1 MDATPQHPGTGIVGL
16 DAAIDGLRIGDNVV
30 WQCSTLDDFARVLA
44 PFLRSARA
52 EGRRLVYVRFADH
65 DKFLGGDDVE
75 EHLLDPSAG
84 FEPFAVAVH
93 DLIAATGPEAF
104 YVFDSLATLRHAWHS
119 DLMVMNFFKVTCPF
133 LYELDTIA
141 YFPLLRE
148 QTTLATL
155 AGIRET
161 TQVLFDLQV
170 VDDEVYV
177 HPLKVDG
184 RSSPTMFFPHYVRGR
199 EATPVTSS
207 EASARLS
214 AAQGRRRGRPDHW
227 TRLVDRAFDALDAG
241 LDEQVHAHGVLADAL
256 LGRDTER
263 MGGLARRHLR
273 LSDLV
278 LIASRLVGT
287 GNIGGK
293 AVGMLTARAILAH
306 DPAGR
311 FSEHLEPH
319 DSFHIGTDVFYTYL
333 VTNGWWHHRLEQR
346 SPDGFLEAGAALHA
360 ELPHGRFPAPVREEF
375 LRMLEHYG
383 QAPIIVRSSSLLE
396 DNFGNAF
403 AGKYDSVFLANQGT
417 PEERLEAL
425 EDAVR
430 TVYAS
435 AMSPDALAYRLT
447 RGLAGADEQMAI
459 LVQRVS
465 GDHHGS
471 LFFPHAAGVANSSNL
486 YTWDAEVDAEAGMLR
501 LVIGMGTRAVDR
513 TTTDHARI
521 VALDDPLRGRLSDPE
536 DLSAHSQ
543 RRVDAVDL
551 ATNTFSTVRLDDL
564 TSTDIRAD
572 WSLFVSPDRAV
583 LRRLVERERS
593 SGRRARP
600 GPPPV
605 VADFR
610 GLLAGTAFPGV
621 MRAMLAALAEA
632 YHYPVDVEFTVNINA
647 AGAPRIGIVQC
658 RPLQT
663 RGPGAAVAMPEV
675 ADPDGVLFASQGEF
689 MGGNVRLPLD
699 YVVSVRPDAYMKL
712 GSPARHAVARGIG
725 AVNRA
730 LAGTQYLLM
739 GPGRW
744 GTTTV
749 SLGVPVRFT
758 EINHAAALVEATYAE
773 GDFRPELSYGSHFF
787 QDLVETGIFYAAIFG
802 ERPDVTFHPEMAL
815 QRPNLFGSLVRDA
828 EPGLAEVIHV
838 ARLEG
843 LELYSDIV
851 SQRVVC
857 APASAL
863 R

>member
-1 MDATPQHPGTGIVGL
+1 MAGL
-16 DAAIDGLRIGDNVV
+16 DAAITGLRIGDNVV
-30 WQCSTLDDFARVLA
+30 WQCSNLDDFTRILV

-52 EGRRLVYVRFADH
+52 QGRRLVYVRFAGH
-65 DKFLGGDDVE
+65 DPFVGGDDVE
-75 EHLLDPSAG
+75 EHELDPASG
-84 FEPFAVAVH
+84 FEPFATAVH
-93 DLIAATGPEAF
+93 DLIAETGPQAF
-104 YVFDSLATLRHAWHS
+104 YVFDSLAELRDAWHS

-141 YFPLLRE
+141 YFPLLRDE
-148 QTTLATL
+148 TTHATL

-170 VDDEVYV
+170 VDGEVYV

-184 RSSPTMFFPHYVRGR
+184 RSSPTMFFPHHIRDT

-214 AAQGRRRGRPDHW
+214 AAQGRRRPRPDHW
-227 TRLVDRAFDALDAG
+227 TQLVDSAFDALDAG
-241 LDEQVHAHGVLADAL
+241 PQRQAQAHAVLADAL
-256 LGRDTER
+256 LSRASDR
-263 MGGLARRHLR
+263 MGALARRHLT
-273 LSDLV
+273 LPDLV
-278 LIASRLVGT
+278 LTATRLVGT
-287 GNIGGK
+287 GRIGGK

-306 DPAGR
+306 ADGDP
-311 FSEHLEPH
+311 FTDDLEPH

-333 VTNGWWHHRLEQR
+333 VANGWWGHRLAQR
-346 SPDGFLEAGAALHA
+346 SPEGFLTAGAALHEA
-360 ELPHGRFPAPVREEF
+360 LPTGRFPLTVREEF
-375 LRMLEHYG
+375 LSMLEHYG

-396 DNFGNAF
+396 DNYGNAF
-403 AGKYDSVFLANQGT
+403 AGKYDSVFLANQGS
-417 PEERLEAL
+417 PEERLAAL

-435 AMSPDALAYRLT
+435 AMSLDALTYRQA
-447 RGLAGADEQMAI
+447 RGLAEADEQMAI

-486 YTWDAEVDAEAGMLR
+486 YTWDAAVDAEAGMLR
-501 LVIGMGTRAVDR
+501 LVVGMGTRAVDR

-521 VALDDPLRGRLSDPE
+521 VALDDPLRGRLSDAE

-543 RRVDAVDL
+543 RRVDAINV
-551 ATNTFSTVRLDDL
+551 ATNTFATVRLDSL
-564 TSTDIRAD
+564 AGTDIRAD
-572 WSLFVSPDRAV
+572 WSLFVSPDTAV
-583 LRRLVERERS
+583 LRRLAERERER
-593 SGRRARP
+593 GRGARP
-600 GPPPV
+600 SGPRPI

-610 GLLAGTAFPGV
+610 GLLAGTRFPAV
-621 MRAMLAALAEA
+621 MRSVLATLADA
-632 YHYPVDVEFTVNINA
+632 YDYPVDVEFTVNVA
-647 AGAPRIGIVQC
+647 ANGSPRIGIVQC

-663 RGPGAAVAMPEV
+663 RGPGAAVAMPAI
-675 ADPDGVLFASQGEF
+675 ADADEVLFAAQGDF
-689 MGGNVRLPLD
+689 MGGNVRLPLT
-699 YVVSVRPDAYMKL
+699 YVITVRPDAYLQL

-725 AVNRA
+725 ALNRA
-730 LAGTQYLLM
+730 LAEESFLLI

-758 EINHAAALVEATYAE
+758 EISHATALVETTYAA

-787 QDLVETGIFYAAIFG
+787 QDLVETGIFYAAVFG
-802 ERPDVTFHPEMAL
+802 ERPGVTFHPELAL
-815 QRPNLFGSLVRDA
+815 GRPNLFGTLVADA

-838 ARLEG
+838 ARFDG

-863 R
+863 G